1 MSALEID
8 FNTLIEGKPMKVMV
22 ETTPVCLVKIK
33 EEVFAVE
40 DTCSHSEASLS
51 EGELNGYRIECWLHG
66 AEFDL
71 RTGEA
76 VVPPAVAPL
85 KRFIVERN
93 SDQLLIHHPNSQV
106 KENK

>member
-1 MSALEID
+1 MSSLEID
-8 FNTLIEGKPMKVMV
+8 FNTLIEGKPMKIMV
-22 ETTPVCLVKIK
+22 DTTPVCLVKIK

>member
-8 FNTLIEGKPMKVMV
+8 LNTLIEGKPMKVMV
-22 ETTPVCLVKIK
+22 DTTPVCLVKIK

-40 DTCSHSEASLS
+40 DTCSHSDASLS

>member
-8 FNTLIEGKPMKVMV
+8 FNTLIEGKPMKIVV
-22 ETTPVCLVKIK
+22 DSTPVCLVKIK

-85 KRFIVERN
+85 KRFVVERN

>member
-22 ETTPVCLVKIK
+22 DTTPVCLVKIK

-85 KRFIVERN
+85 KRFVVERN

>member
-22 ETTPVCLVKIK
+22 DTTPVCLVKIK

-40 DTCSHSEASLS
+40 DTCSHSDASLS

-66 AEFDL
+66 AEVDL

>member
-8 FNTLIEGKPMKVMV
+8 VNTLIEGKPMKIMV
-22 ETTPVCLVKIK
+22 DTTPVCLVKIK

>member
-8 FNTLIEGKPMKVMV
+8 LNTLIEGKPMKVMV
-22 ETTPVCLVKIK
+22 DTTPVCLVKIK

-40 DTCSHSEASLS
+40 DTCSHAEASLS

>member
-8 FNTLIEGKPMKVMV
+8 FNTLIEGKPMKFMV
-22 ETTPVCLVKIK
+22 DTTPVCLVKIK

-40 DTCSHSEASLS
+40 DTCSHSDASLS

-85 KRFIVERN
+85 KRFVVERN